1 MSSESHHA
9 PHADTLA
16 ARVKAATGISLA
28 QCYQCGKCAAG
39 CPVAEEMDLAPCQVL
54 RLLQYGQPK
63 YDEKAMR
70 CAGIWLCLSCET
82 CSTRCPQEVE
92 IPRIMD
98 VVRRE
103 ALRLGLAHP
112 KSRDILAFHQSFLD
126 SIEQHGRLFEVG
138 LVRSYKLKTGH
149 FLKDVMLAP
158 KMFLKGKLGLTPH
171 NVKDT
176 AAVKRI
182 FKRTMGSKG

>member
-1 MSSESHHA
+1 MSSASHHA
-9 PHADTLA
+9 PQADTLA

-39 CPVAEEMDLAPCQVL
+39 CPVSDEMDLTPCQVL
-54 RLLQYGQPK
+54 RLLQYELPK
-63 YDEKAMR
+63 YDDRVLR

-92 IPRIMD
+92 IPKIMD

-103 ALRLGLAHP
+103 AVAKGIAHP
-112 KSRDILAFHQSFLD
+112 SSKDILAFHQAFLGE
-126 SIEQHGRLFEVG
+126 IEQHGRLFEVG
-138 LVRSYKLKTGH
+138 LVKTYKLKTGH
-149 FLKDVMLAP
+149 FLKDVLLAP

-171 NVKDT
+171 SVKDT

-182 FKRTMGSKG
+182 FKRTLGKG